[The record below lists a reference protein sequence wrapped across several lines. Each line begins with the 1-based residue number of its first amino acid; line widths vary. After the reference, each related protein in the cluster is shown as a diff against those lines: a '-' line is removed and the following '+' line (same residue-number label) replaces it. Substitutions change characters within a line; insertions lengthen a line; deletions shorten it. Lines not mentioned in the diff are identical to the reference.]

1 MDFFITLSDSN
12 SNGPSFKG
20 FKILRVLKP
29 LRTVKRIPRMKK
41 LVDNLFDSLSDLSN
55 TLIFCLFSM
64 IVAGIMGIQLFHGK
78 TYQRCRKTEFPNQ
91 ITGIWEIDENQ
102 NFICQAGDY
111 DKEN

>member
-12 SNGPSFKG
+12 SSGPSFKG

-55 TLIFCLFSM
+55 TLIFMLFSM
-64 IVAGIMGIQLFHGK
+64 IVAGIMGIQLFHGQ

-91 ITGIWEIDENQ
+91 MTGIWEIDENQ
-102 NFICQAGDY
+102 NFICQVGDY